1 MWALLILPYLFICC
15 LPLYFVFIEMYWWQ
29 KLAVNLFFF
38 KSKVNVAGLRE
49 LTRACIGVNDCS
61 YFSFKSEV
69 TNHNILCPP
78 QTELCVTGPVERELK
93 HSCLI
98 TLPIEF
104 SFWTTSLPVFQHWKP
119 SCNHQSSWEILC
131 PSRSGF
137 HSPCCS
143 DKDGSGGQQ
152 CPAPGAGV
160 TVGDEEAQSWGQTH
174 RCSFKLHLSQEGKSL
189 FWWIKSLKLIP
200 TQNDFPALAVK
211 EGGVLRESLG
221 YRRQWQ
227 RRVADLSHLRQSS
240 AMMENCPKHLQ
251 SQVRAWLRT
260 RNTNRAHRAQIFF
273 QIKRHPLSPLSS
285 LSIMTRK
292 KQSNAILF
300 IKQESVANSSSSS
313 QYNPRTTAFPLN
325 LPWGVKLSE
334 DKSICTVQLPT
345 QLGECQLR
353 KCKVYALYYWSQEYR
368 FNIHSCDAFCQ
379 GSCARS
385 CTFTFWCFQWYFLL
399 RSCSATK
406 HSKLILLDSQ
416 EKIPPHLKL
425 QARKHSENPHS
436 MYFLSA
442 VKSDR
447 HQGLNILHCQE
458 NI

>member
-29 KLAVNLFFF
+29 KLAVNLLFF

-49 LTRACIGVNDCS
+49 LTRACVGVNDCS

-78 QTELCVTGPVERELK
+78 QTELCVTGPAERELK

-104 SFWTTSLPVFQHWKP
+104 SFWTTSVPVFQHWKP

-160 TVGDEEAQSWGQTH
+160 TVGDEAAQSWGQTH

-251 SQVRAWLRT
+251 SQVRAWLNQKHHQGT
-260 RNTNRAHRAQIFF
+260 QSSDI
-273 QIKRHPLSPLSS
+273 LSNQK
-285 LSIMTRK
+285 T
-292 KQSNAILF
+292 
-300 IKQESVANSSSSS
+300 SS
-313 QYNPRTTAFPLN
+313 QPLVQPVHN
-325 LPWGVKLSE
+325 DQEEAIQCYPFYQTRISCQQFLQF
-334 DKSICTVQLPT
+334 TVQPKDNCFPSELT
-345 QLGECQLR
+345 LRGETLR
-353 KCKVYALYYWSQEYR
+353 RQIYLHSTITNSIRRVSAQE
-368 FNIHSCDAFCQ
+368 
-379 GSCARS
+379 
-385 CTFTFWCFQWYFLL
+385 
-399 RSCSATK
+399 
-406 HSKLILLDSQ
+406 
-416 EKIPPHLKL
+416 
-425 QARKHSENPHS
+425 
-436 MYFLSA
+436 M
-442 VKSDR
+442 
-447 HQGLNILHCQE
+447 
-458 NI
+458 